1 MTVTITAVA
10 KNLVNLVYPLRC
22 AACSI
27 SLDPLNE
34 LGVCKSCADGIKPN
48 PKSHCTTY
56 GDNFEIAYSAFLY
69 EKALKELIHV
79 LKYKNRM
86 SLSGFLSEKMISF
99 VKENEAI
106 LMGIDVISFVPIDI
120 RRLRQR
126 SFNQSKIFAFNLS
139 KSFGVPLVDMLEKS
153 RRTRP
158 QNELSREERLVNL
171 TGAFKIKKG
180 ETAAEGLRVLLVDDV
195 MTTGSTLE
203 ECSKTLLSAG
213 AASIRCLTL
222 ARGV

>member
-1 MTVTITAVA
+1 MSVTITTVA

-22 AACSI
+22 AACSK

-34 LGVCKSCADGIKPN
+34 LGVCKTCADGIKPN
-48 PKSHCTTY
+48 PKSHCATY
-56 GDNFEIAYSAFLY
+56 GDFFEIAYSAFLY

-79 LKYKNRM
+79 LKYKNRI
-86 SLSGFLSEKMISF
+86 SLSGLLSEKMISF
-99 VKENEAI
+99 VKENESI
-106 LMGIDVISFVPIDI
+106 LTDIDVITFVPIDM
-120 RRLRQR
+120 RRLRRR
-126 SFNQSKIFAFNLS
+126 SFNQSRIFASHLS
-139 KSFGVPLVDMLEKS
+139 RRFGVPLADMLEKS

-158 QNELSREERLVNL
+158 QNELSREDRLVNL
-171 TGAFKIKKG
+171 AGAFRIKKG
-180 ETAAEGLRVLLVDDV
+180 VTITEGLKILLVDDV

-213 AASIRCLTL
+213 AAGVKCLAL